1 VNELK
6 RQFVSALLVL
16 VTVAAVSCA
25 IINFQ
30 QQSVYHLP
38 DDGAVWVDRDQAGE
52 HAVVAM
58 YVRPGGP
65 SEQAGIRSGDAILSI
80 NGHKITGENQVAQA
94 LALVGV
100 WQKADYALKRGGIEI
115 PATVIVSE
123 RVVDSAIYYQY
134 VVGAAYLLIGLFVYF
149 RRGNATHATHF
160 FLFCLGSFVLTAFHY
175 TGKLNNFDQVIY
187 LGNVVAGC
195 IVPAIFLHFCLVFPE
210 RPKWLRGRGRAIVVY
225 LPGLLLLTVYVLVTQ
240 GMLRVAAPLIQV
252 EVFLD
257 RVWLLYLSAFYL
269 AGAAALSVEY
279 RRAEDPVLR
288 RQVTYMRNGAV
299 LGILPFT
306 ALYVLPYLVGSVP
319 GYYQR
324 MAVLS
329 LILIPVTW
337 AYAIL
342 RHRLMDVDIIF
353 QQGYVYT
360 LATLCVLAVFYG
372 LIFTFVRLDTL
383 SPAPIVGL
391 ILFATFIFQPIRDW
405 LQEQLDKHIF
415 YRGRYDY
422 RRNLISFARELTS
435 ETDLDATM
443 SALGDRL
450 VHTLPIQHLAFFVS
464 EDGSDSFALR
474 TVVGS
479 RRERL
484 PKPGDASLDLSFL
497 SAAPDKP
504 YLFFERTHHLLDVLA
519 HAWPRTVRATI
530 ADLDL
535 TYYFACAARG
545 RTIAYLGI
553 SRTEKNDFLSSDDVE
568 LLVTLS
574 GYVGIAIENARLYHS
589 LQRKAEEYE
598 RLKDF
603 SENIVES
610 INVGILA
617 VDLDDRVGSWN
628 TQIERLTGVG
638 RDQAIGRPLRDLFP
652 AELCEK
658 FDEARGESGV
668 YNVYKFT
675 FHPKS
680 VARAAYAYGNG
691 AAENGAFS
699 NGAFDNGTAGN
710 GSGGNGA
717 AGGASG
723 GNGAFGDGSTG
734 AGDGSPREAILN
746 LAIAPLVSKDLE
758 RIGRLIIFDDI
769 TDRDVLERRLVQAD
783 KLSSIGLLAAG
794 VAHEVNTPLAVI
806 STYAQML
813 AKQISG
819 DSTQSKLLDKIARQ
833 TFRASEIVNSLLNF
847 SRTSTT
853 ELTELDLNR
862 LIRETVG
869 LIEHQLSSVAV
880 RTEFR
885 FEDPLPPIRGNTG
898 KLQQVFLNL
907 FLNAR
912 DAMDKGGVLT
922 VRTWSADATVYAEVR
937 DTGQGI
943 PSENLSRIYDPFF
956 TTKAAKKG
964 TGLGLS
970 VSYGIVR
977 EHGGAIEVDSQ
988 PGEGTRFQLGFP
1000 MVRKPVH
1007 A

>member
-25 IINFQ
+25 IISFQ

-38 DDGAVWVDRDQAGE
+38 DDGAVWVDRDQGGE

-65 SEQAGIRSGDAILSI
+65 CEQAGIRAGDSILSI
-80 NGHKITGENQVAQA
+80 NGHKITGESQVAQA

-100 WQKADYALKRGGIEI
+100 WQKADYALKRAGIEI
-115 PATVIVSE
+115 PATVIVGE
-123 RVVDSAIYYQY
+123 RVVDSAVYYQY
-134 VVGAAYLLIGLFVYF
+134 VVGAAFLLIGLFVYF

-160 FLFCLGSFVLTAFHY
+160 FLFCLGSFVLSTFHF

-225 LPGLLLLTVYVLVTQ
+225 LPGLLLLTVYVLVMQ

-279 RRAEDPVLR
+279 RRAGDPVLR
-288 RQVTYMRNGAV
+288 RQLTYMRNGAV

-306 ALYVLPYLVGSVP
+306 VLYVLPYLVGSVP
-319 GYYQR
+319 GHYQR

-329 LILIPVTW
+329 LVLIPVTW

-360 LATLCVLAVFYG
+360 LATLCVLAVFFG

-405 LQEQLDKHIF
+405 LQEQLDKHVF

-435 ETDLDATM
+435 ETDLDAM
-443 SALGDRL
+443 MAALGDRL

-464 EDGSDSFALR
+464 ADGSDSFVLR

-504 YLFFERTHHLLDVLA
+504 YLFFERTHYLLDMRS
-519 HAWPRTVRATI
+519 HDWPRTVRATI

-545 RTIAYLGI
+545 RTIAWLGI
-553 SRTEKNDFLSSDDVE
+553 SRTQKNDFLSSDDVE

-574 GYVGIAIENARLYHS
+574 GYVGIAIDNARLYHS

-628 TQIERLTGVG
+628 TQIERLTGVP
-638 RDQAIGRPLRDLFP
+638 REQAIGRPLRDLFP

-658 FDEARGESGV
+658 FDEARAETGV
-668 YNVYKFT
+668 YNVYKFA

-680 VARAAYAYGNG
+680 AAAVAAWANGNGGSGNG
-691 AAENGAFS
+691 AAHAEE
-699 NGAFDNGTAGN
+699 
-710 GSGGNGA
+710 
-717 AGGASG
+717 
-723 GNGAFGDGSTG
+723 
-734 AGDGSPREAILN
+734 PREAILN

-769 TDRDVLERRLVQAD
+769 TDRDELERRLVQAD

-819 DSTQSKLLDKIARQ
+819 DSSQSKLLDKIARQ

-853 ELTELDLNR
+853 ELAELDLNR
-862 LIRETVG
+862 LIRETVA
-869 LIEHQLSSVAV
+869 LIEHQLTRVGV

-912 DAMDKGGVLT
+912 DAMERGGLLT
-922 VRTWSADATVYAEVR
+922 VRTWSDDSTVYAEVR

-943 PSENLSRIYDPFF
+943 SSEHLSRIYDPFF

-977 EHGGAIEVDSQ
+977 EHGGDMEVESQ

>member
-25 IINFQ
+25 VINFQ
-30 QQSVYHLP
+30 QQSAYHLP
-38 DDGAVWVDRDQAGE
+38 DDGAVWVDRDQGGE

-65 SEQAGIRSGDAILSI
+65 SEQAGIRAGDAILSV
-80 NGHKITGENQVAQA
+80 NGHKITRENQVAQA

-115 PATVIVSE
+115 PATVIVGE
-123 RVVDSAIYYQY
+123 RVVDSAVYYQY
-134 VVGAAYLLIGLFVYF
+134 VVGAAFLLIGLFVYF

-160 FLFCLGSFVLTAFHY
+160 FLFCLGSFILTAFHY

-210 RPKWLRGRGRAIVVY
+210 RPRWLRGRGRAIVVY
-225 LPGLLLLTVYVLVTQ
+225 LPGLLLLTVYVLVMQ

-372 LIFTFVRLDTL
+372 LIFTFVRMDTL

-405 LQEQLDKHIF
+405 LQEQLDKHVF

-464 EDGSDSFALR
+464 EDGSESFALS

-497 SAAPDKP
+497 STTPDKS
-504 YLFFERTHHLLDVLA
+504 YLFFERTHHLLDMRS

-545 RTIAYLGI
+545 RTIAWLGI

-574 GYVGIAIENARLYHS
+574 GYVGIAIDNARLYHS

-628 TQIERLTGVG
+628 TQIERLTGVP
-638 RDQAIGRPLRDLFP
+638 RDRAIGRPLRDLFP
-652 AELCEK
+652 ADLCEK
-658 FDEARGESGV
+658 FDEARGETGV
-668 YNVYKFT
+668 HNVYKFT

-680 VARAAYAYGNG
+680 AARAAYANGNG
-691 AAENGAFS
+691 TFANGS
-699 NGAFDNGTAGN
+699 SGN
-710 GSGGNGA
+710 GSANG
-717 AGGASG
+717 
-723 GNGAFGDGSTG
+723 D
-734 AGDGSPREAILN
+734 DGSPREAILN
-746 LAIAPLVSKDLE
+746 LAIAPLVSKDME

-769 TDRDVLERRLVQAD
+769 TDRDELERRLVQAD

-819 DSTQSKLLDKIARQ
+819 DSSQSKLLDKIARQ

-853 ELTELDLNR
+853 DLAELDLNR

-869 LIEHQLSSVAV
+869 LIEHQLTKVAV
-880 RTEFR
+880 RTEFQ
-885 FEDPLPPIRGNTG
+885 FEDPLPLIRGNTG

-912 DAMDKGGVLT
+912 DAMDRGGLLT
-922 VRTWSADATVYAEVR
+922 VRTWSDDSTVYAEVR

-943 PSENLSRIYDPFF
+943 SSEHLSRIYDPFF

-977 EHGGAIEVDSQ
+977 EHGGDIEVESQ